1 MPGMND
7 PELNLPL
14 TGTQEELVLG
24 LMARIPGDRWT
35 PTTSAHVARG
45 FFEIGGEALTQSA
58 PRGGLTSLVGRFA
71 IRKDDVKIF
80 DTVVTALGSTAG
92 AHAFIGNEPTPTVII
107 GVAVAVFRF
116 LHEVRSKTAA
126 LDDGALRIVTIL
138 HANVRITTDPGMT
151 ADEILTIVRRTSPA
165 ADVAWVNQQLRKLE
179 KWPVV
184 SGGTTEL
191 VSEVDGR
198 WRPHV

>member
-1 MPGMND
+1 MSES
-7 PELNLPL
+7 ELNRPL
-14 TGTQEELVLG
+14 TGTQEELVLA

-35 PTTSAHVARG
+35 AATSAHIARG
-45 FFEIGGEALTQSA
+45 FFDLAGEALTQSA
-58 PRGGLTSLVGRFA
+58 PRGRLTSLVGRFA
-71 IRKDDVKIF
+71 IRKDDLKIF

-92 AHAFIGNEPTPTVII
+92 AHAFLGNEPAPTVII

-116 LHEVRSKTAA
+116 LHEVRSKTGM
-126 LDDGALRIVTIL
+126 LDDSALRIISIL
-138 HANVRITTDPGMT
+138 HANVRNTTDPGMT
-151 ADEILTIVRRTSPA
+151 ADEILTIVRRTLPA
-165 ADVAWVNQQLRKLE
+165 ADAAWVNQQLRKLA